1 MNLTSTFQEVPIF
14 HPKGWYFDTLK
25 WNHLAP
31 FGRHVQLV
39 GRTELRLMPKLPFLS
54 ETQSFF
60 HIFSIGVIPE
70 RLGQNHAKH
79 IKVEDAYVK
88 VNVWNALRILI
99 SRTCYRWM
107 LLSVLGIP
115 APFTPS
121 NEFWGVCL
129 MSGVPKNNFKIAI
142 SRKRSNKSLENY
154 SRCSAINLRCE
165 KTKSIRKLN
174 QQISQTNLNFQ
185 KFQQSTRNI
194 ISYIHV
200 ISTFISSSVHP
211 LTLVRCVLSGD
222 VWELSTSRP
231 PRRCG
236 CGTTLVEVHSIT
248 LMCDICSNVGGI
260 DLAKTQIYGIF
271 FSPYYC
277 YCTAKNLGGLQ
288 YLQHKPKMQWLP
300 LHFSPAKIL
309 GNFWE
314 LELRALVEQ

>member
-1 MNLTSTFQEVPIF
+1 MFRYQSSLWKNKIYQKIKPTNFPNQ
-14 HPKGWYFDTLK
+14 LK
-25 WNHLAP
+25 
-31 FGRHVQLV
+31 F
-39 GRTELRLMPKLPFLS
+39 
-54 ETQSFF
+54 
-60 HIFSIGVIPE
+60 PE
-70 RLGQNHAKH
+70 
-79 IKVEDAYVK
+79 
-88 VNVWNALRILI
+88 
-99 SRTCYRWM
+99 
-107 LLSVLGIP
+107 IP
-115 APFTPS
+115 A
-121 NEFWGVCL
+121 
-129 MSGVPKNNFKIAI
+129 
-142 SRKRSNKSLENY
+142 
-154 SRCSAINLRCE
+154 INSKYYIME
-165 KTKSIRKLN
+165 
-174 QQISQTNLNFQ
+174 
-185 KFQQSTRNI
+185 
-194 ISYIHV
+194 YIHV